1 MHHKLDMGIKQCR
14 KEVDMKL
21 FIYNLEYFTKEVKKI
36 IGLNLLSNIISLIS
50 TGLILFVLSIVLV
63 GLAISNGLV
72 EKLKEE
78 AEISAYFNENVNGNM
93 IDAII
98 SEIGHIE
105 GVSNVNYVTK
115 EESYD
120 RMKEVL
126 GEEAMVLMLFNE
138 NPFEAYLEVII
149 HLEDH
154 NLVLEDV
161 KNVSGI
167 SYVRDNQ
174 EMLDKIQGITNGI
187 SIISA
192 LVLVAVG
199 ATTLVILSHII
210 RQGIYNNKDQID
222 TLCLLGAPNSFIGF
236 PFVIVGILLTLGG
249 GILATILINVLLN
262 SGYNQIGNAISF
274 IPLPSKNILATNISY
289 FILGISVLLGLVG
302 SLFGLSSISSG
313 EHNT

>member
-1 MHHKLDMGIKQCR
+1 
-14 KEVDMKL
+14 MKL
-21 FIYNLEYFTKEVKKI
+21 FIYNLGYFTKEVKKI

-63 GLAISNGLV
+63 GLGISNGLV

-120 RMKEVL
+120 RMNEVL

-167 SYVRDNQ
+167 SYVRDNK

-187 SIISA
+187 SVISA

-210 RQGIYNNKDQID
+210 RQGIYNNKDQIN

-274 IPLPSKNILATNISY
+274 IPLPSKNILTSNISY

-313 EHNT
+313 EY

>member
-1 MHHKLDMGIKQCR
+1 
-14 KEVDMKL
+14 MKL
-21 FIYNLEYFTKEVKKI
+21 FIYNLGYFTKEVKKI

-63 GLAISNGLV
+63 GLGISNGLV

-120 RMKEVL
+120 RMNEVL

-154 NLVLEDV
+154 NLVLKDV

-167 SYVRDNQ
+167 SYVRDNK

-210 RQGIYNNKDQID
+210 RQGIYNNKDQIN

-249 GILATILINVLLN
+249 GILATLFINVLLN

-274 IPLPSKNILATNISY
+274 IPLPSKNILTSNISY
-289 FILGISVLLGLVG
+289 FILGISVLLGLFG

>member
-1 MHHKLDMGIKQCR
+1 
-14 KEVDMKL
+14 MKL
-21 FIYNLEYFTKEVKKI
+21 FIYNFGYFAKEVKKI
-36 IGLNLLSNIISLIS
+36 ISLNLLSNVISLIS
-50 TGLILFVLSIVLV
+50 TGLILIVLSIVLV
-63 GLAISNGLV
+63 GLGISNGLV

-78 AEISAYFNENVNGNM
+78 AEISAYFNENVSSNM
-93 IDAII
+93 VDEII
-98 SEIGHIE
+98 NEIIHIE

-115 EESYD
+115 DESYD

-126 GEEAMVLMLFNE
+126 GEEAMVLMLFDE

-167 SYVRDNQ
+167 NYVRDNK

-210 RQGIYNNKDQID
+210 RQGIYNNKDQIN

-236 PFVIVGILLTLGG
+236 PFVIVGIILTLGG
-249 GILATILINVLLN
+249 GILATIFINVLLN
-262 SGYNQIGNAISF
+262 SGYNQIGNSISF
-274 IPLPSKNILATNISY
+274 IPLPSKNVLAANITY

>member
-1 MHHKLDMGIKQCR
+1 M
-14 KEVDMKL
+14 
-21 FIYNLEYFTKEVKKI
+21 KEVKKI

-63 GLAISNGLV
+63 GLGISNGLV

-149 HLEDH
+149 HLEDY

-167 SYVRDNQ
+167 SYVRDNK

-210 RQGIYNNKDQID
+210 RQGIYNNKDQIN

-289 FILGISVLLGLVG
+289 FILGISILLGLVG

>member
-1 MHHKLDMGIKQCR
+1 
-14 KEVDMKL
+14 MKI
-21 FIYNLEYFTKEVKKI
+21 FIYNLGYFIREVKKI

-63 GLAISNGLV
+63 GLGISDGLV

-78 AEISAYFNENVNGNM
+78 AEISAYFDEDVSNEMVEKIVSN
-93 IDAII
+93 
-98 SEIGHIE
+98 IE
-105 GVSNVNYVTK
+105 SIQGVSNVTYVTK

-126 GEEAMVLMLFNE
+126 GEEAMILMLFNE
-138 NPFEAYLEVII
+138 NPFEAYLEVTI
-149 HLEDH
+149 HLEEH
-154 NLVLEDV
+154 TIVLEDV
-161 KNVSGI
+161 KNVGGI
-167 SYVRDNQ
+167 SYVRNNS

-187 SIISA
+187 SIISV

-199 ATTLVILSHII
+199 ITTLVILSHII
-210 RQGIYNNKDQID
+210 RQGIYNNRDQIN

-262 SGYNQIGNAISF
+262 NGYNEIGNAISF
-274 IPLPSKNILATNISY
+274 IPLPSKSILASNISY

-302 SLFGLSSISSG
+302 SMFGLSSIRNG
-313 EHNT
+313 EQ